1 MTNAK
6 KSNKLDHVKQGQ
18 YVYVDLGNNHQYCE
32 QAGKRPAIV
41 LSNNT
46 YNKYNNTVVIAP
58 ITTKIKRDYKTSVRV
73 PKNAYFTGTI
83 LLQHVRTVDKQ
94 RISIARKYGKASIG
108 FVHVLK
114 KHMLTDII

>member
-1 MTNAK
+1 MTKTK
-6 KSNKLDHVKQGQ
+6 KPNKLDHVKQGQ
-18 YVYVDLGNNHQYCE
+18 YVYVDLGNDHQYCE

-41 LSNNT
+41 LSNNV

-73 PKNAYFTGTI
+73 PKSAYFTGTI